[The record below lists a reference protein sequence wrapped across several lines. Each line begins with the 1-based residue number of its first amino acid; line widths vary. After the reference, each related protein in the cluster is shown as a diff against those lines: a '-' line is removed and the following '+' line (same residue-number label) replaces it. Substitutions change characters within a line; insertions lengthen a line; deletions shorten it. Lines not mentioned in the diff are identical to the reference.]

1 MIKESV
7 HFTIYNIENNWQQ
20 TKNKWLNLIPGA
32 ISARAKDTFIASTF
46 EMSFEEF
53 FRIVKRI
60 DKFPQMITAPI
71 IKR

>member
-1 MIKESV
+1 MIKATDNF
-7 HFTIYNIENNWQQ
+7 HNI
-20 TKNKWLNLIPGA
+20 KNKWLNLIPGA
-32 ISARAKDTFIASTF
+32 ISARAKDTFMASTF

-53 FRIVKRI
+53 FIIGKRI